1 MFKSAQTAFVD
12 AARRTVDVTQAG
24 RSFEVGAMRADLAR
38 PTYLDAVGRVDRIVG
53 SSRRRLRGGNPSDA
67 G

>member
-12 AARRTVDVTQAG
+12 AARRTVDVTQEG
-24 RSFEVGAMRADLAR
+24 RSFEVGAMRADLVR